1 MRISDWSSDVCSS
14 DLGRQI
20 FVLDCLG
27 AEPIDHPG
35 GHIMDGNER
44 TGGGTAIGHR
54 LHDDRG
60 FESAKPYA
68 AGFFRHIDAAE
79 TKLRR
84 RANGVAREEVL
95 FIPFPR
101 MGRTGVRGELA
112 RHTLAGPMPARNGK
126 L

>member
-27 AEPIDHPG
+27 AEPIDRPG

-60 FESAKPYA
+60 LESDKPYA
-68 AGFFRHIDAAE
+68 AGFFRHIDAVE

-84 RANGVAREEVL
+84 RGNG
-95 FIPFPR
+95 F
-101 MGRTGVRGELA
+101 GRAGVMSAERRVEKQCVSTCERGGGSE
-112 RHTLAGPMPARNGK
+112 HKQNK
-126 L
+126 